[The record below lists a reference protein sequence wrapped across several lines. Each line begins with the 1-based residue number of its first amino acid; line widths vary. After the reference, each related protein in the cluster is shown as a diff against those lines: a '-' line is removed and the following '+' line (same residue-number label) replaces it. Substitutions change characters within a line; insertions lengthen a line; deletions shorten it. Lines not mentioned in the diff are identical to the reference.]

1 MSAVS
6 IATINTE
13 PFIGMQVGTA
23 TITEEL
29 ARGGM
34 AIVFVAFQRTLKRKI
49 ALKVL
54 PKSLLTPETADLFQQ
69 EAEAAAILAHPNIIP
84 VYEVGETD
92 EFLFFTMQL
101 VEGNTLAEYLKAAE
115 KNIIPSKRIL
125 PLPITLKLIIQVLDA
140 LDYAHRQ
147 DIVHRD
153 IKPGNVLIEKHS
165 QRPLITDFGIVQIM
179 RSKDDSKPIVHG
191 TPLYMPPEQVLGRN
205 VDGRADI
212 YATGT
217 VLFQMLVKELPL
229 PAFKSKLAL
238 LKQKLMQKDGI
249 YLKKPSEVNPN
260 LHEDMDRIVA
270 KALAYDPSERYPT
283 GADFQK
289 DLENYSRKHL
299 P

>member
-1 MSAVS
+1 MSTVS

-229 PAFKSKLAL
+229 PAFKSKLVL
-238 LKQKLMQKDGI
+238 LKQKLLQKDGI
-249 YLKKPSEVNPN
+249 
-260 LHEDMDRIVA
+260 
-270 KALAYDPSERYPT
+270 
-283 GADFQK
+283 
-289 DLENYSRKHL
+289 
-299 P
+299 